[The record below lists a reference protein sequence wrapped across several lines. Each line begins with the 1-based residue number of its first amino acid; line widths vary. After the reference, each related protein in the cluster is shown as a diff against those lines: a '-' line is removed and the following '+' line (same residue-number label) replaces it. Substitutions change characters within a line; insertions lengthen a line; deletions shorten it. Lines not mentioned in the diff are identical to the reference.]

1 MNASHILLAPD
12 RPLVVDLGEE
22 WAAPPLPENATNRE
36 LGAWGEELAARNFR
50 ARGIDVLD
58 RNWRCRQ
65 GEIDLVC
72 WDPQRRT
79 LFACEVKTRREGGF
93 VPSLESVS
101 RSKLARLRLLLSQWL
116 ASHDYCGAAV
126 SIDVVAIT
134 VREGEGWDLCHVE
147 AVA

>member
-1 MNASHILLAPD
+1 MNASHVLLP
-12 RPLVVDLGEE
+12 PGKPPVVDLGEE
-22 WAAPPLPENATNRE
+22 WAAPSLPANATNRE
-36 LGAWGEELAARNFR
+36 LGAWGEELAARHFR

-72 WDPQRRT
+72 WDPRRQA
-79 LFACEVKTRREGGF
+79 LFACEVKTRREGGS

-101 RSKLARLRLLLSQWL
+101 RLKLARLRLLLAQWL
-116 ASHDYCGAAV
+116 ANHDHRAAAV
-126 SIDVVAIT
+126 AVDVVAIT
-134 VREGEGWDLCHVE
+134 VSGSGWDLCHFE

>member
-1 MNASHILLAPD
+1 MNASHVLLPPGKP
-12 RPLVVDLGEE
+12 PLVDLGEE
-22 WAAPPLPENATNRE
+22 WAAPSLPANATNRE
-36 LGAWGEELAARNFR
+36 LGAWGEELAARHFR

-72 WDPQRRT
+72 WDPRRQA
-79 LFACEVKTRREGGF
+79 LFACEVKTRREGGS

-101 RSKLARLRLLLSQWL
+101 RLKLARLRLLLAQWL
-116 ASHDYCGAAV
+116 ANHDRRAAAV
-126 SIDVVAIT
+126 AVDVVAIT
-134 VREGEGWDLCHVE
+134 VSGSGWDLCHVE

>member
-1 MNASHILLAPD
+1 MNASHVLLPPD
-12 RPLVVDLGEE
+12 RPPVVDLGEE

-36 LGAWGEELAARNFR
+36 LGQWGEELAARHFW

-72 WDPQRRT
+72 WDPQRQA
-79 LFACEVKTRREGGF
+79 LFACEVKTRREGGC

-101 RSKLARLRLLLSQWL
+101 RAKLARLRLLLAQWL
-116 ASHDYCGAAV
+116 ANHDRRAAAIA
-126 SIDVVAIT
+126 IDVVAIT
-134 VREGEGWDLCHVE
+134 VCEGEGWDLCHIE